1 MTQRANTVAR
11 KPLNST
17 PAGIGQWS
25 LGATFV
31 VVGVVGTLISASY
44 NWKFGVAFGGATAG
58 GILLLSDIL
67 KGLTPFTA
75 KVTGG
80 WKPSYAALYA
90 AMLAASLLCAGS
102 HYLQDLETEFALAE
116 RASKSIADADADQTA
131 ARADLAKI
139 GELGDVAALTSQVEA
154 AKATAEAALK
164 VAKGLKLECTQNRR
178 CREAAAARDALT
190 ERLGNAKRRDS
201 LSASLASARDKGE
214 AVEVKKTVGASLA
227 RLTGWDEGTVAR
239 WIAVAI
245 MVLSLVTL
253 EASVI
258 VGGWGGAILRDA
270 WDRRPLNTATPAP
283 APQQVEAVDAA
294 AVIAAEQSGK
304 LTQEACL
311 LRMQMR
317 ILSCP
322 GRQLVGSKNAIA
334 DEYGVPRSTFKG
346 WCRNWEEAGQIVTKD
361 YGNNSTLFTAPARAA
376 A

>member
-25 LGATFV
+25 LGAILVGF
-31 VVGVVGTLISASY
+31 GVVATIISASY
-44 NWKFGVAFGGATAG
+44 NWEFGVAFGGTTAG
-58 GILLLSDIL
+58 TILLLSDAL
-67 KGLTPFTA
+67 KGLTPFMA

-90 AMLAASLLCAGS
+90 AMLAASLICAGS
-102 HYLQDLETEFALAE
+102 HYLQDLETEFGKAE

-154 AKATAEAALK
+154 AKATLSQAEK
-164 VAKGLKLECTQNRR
+164 VAKELKLECTQNRR
-178 CREAAAARDALT
+178 CREATAARNALT
-190 ERLGNAKRRDS
+190 ERLGNAKTRDRLTES
-201 LSASLASARDKGE
+201 LGRARDKGE

-245 MVLSLVTL
+245 MALSLATL
-253 EASVI
+253 EAAVI
-258 VGGWGGAILRDA
+258 VGGWGGAILRNA
-270 WDRRPLNTATPAP
+270 WERRPLNPATPAP

-346 WCRNWEEAGQIVTKD
+346 WCRKWEEAGQIVTKD